1 MAKSLRVE
9 RLEKELSDYTND
21 INKVVDYLTKNNE
34 DPIAMRVLD
43 ILGYTSDG
51 IPQILENI
59 KRIEK

>member
-9 RLEKELSDYTND
+9 RLEKELSDYTDD
-21 INKVVDYLTKNNE
+21 INKVVDYLTKHNE
-34 DPIAMRVLD
+34 DPIAMRVLA

-51 IPQILENI
+51 VPQILEN